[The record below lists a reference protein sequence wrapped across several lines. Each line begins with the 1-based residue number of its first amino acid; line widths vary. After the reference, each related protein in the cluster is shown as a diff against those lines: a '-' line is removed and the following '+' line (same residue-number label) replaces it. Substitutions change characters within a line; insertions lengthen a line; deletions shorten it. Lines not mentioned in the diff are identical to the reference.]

1 MKFKK
6 LVSLVSAISVFA
18 SLSSVG
24 FSANAEQA
32 SASNYEGR
40 PVYTREYNVAQNKPV
55 TVSQNENCTFV
66 SYLGTTKQPTL
77 SLSDVVDDDW
87 KTDVRSDIGTGNT
100 AEAKAKTA
108 HDHWLQV
115 DLQKRYVINSVQ
127 IAAVCNNGE
136 HWMSGYEIQ
145 ASNDENFGAYDVLYT
160 VTAENKLTQ
169 NQTPFN
175 LGGKGNINVYK
186 GSANGKAYRY
196 VRLFAKEH
204 CMGISE
210 LKVFANQT
218 LTDISTGNKTAVGTR
233 TSNDLQTST
242 ALFREANAWNG
253 GENGYPWMRVDLGA
267 EYPVGAIELTGGDA
281 DSRNRRYTAFYGS
294 NVESTVTTDEKT
306 PFGTNAL
313 TNKTAAELYDNDNY
327 TKLTDIKENTAYAN
341 GYQEFP
347 APANDGSAFMK
358 ASVQDTKS
366 FRYITYKR
374 TYADQPTM
382 LKNMRI
388 MVINPVVNSVK
399 YNNGAVT
406 LEFNDKMLN
415 TSVAGKIKVTS
426 NSKDVAISNLNV
438 NDYEVSFNVDNASAG
453 SDLEITVDKSVT
465 NIYGVPMAENYTAS
479 IKAMDV
485 SGYSFDK
492 TAYAANGT
500 ATVSATIK
508 SQTQTGTP
516 VVLFAA
522 IKDADGMLK
531 KVVLDKKTIET
542 ANVPVNLSAAIAI
555 PAEWTTGWTV
565 EAYLWNETTLQPYA
579 DKIFVSQN

>member
-160 VTAENKLTQ
+160 VTAENKLIQ

-175 LGGKGNINVYK
+175 RGEKGNISVYEV
-186 GSANGKAYRY
+186 SANGKAYRY

-204 CMGISE
+204 CIGISE

-218 LTDISTGNKTAVGTR
+218 MTDISTGNTNVVGTR
-233 TSNDLQTST
+233 TGNPYQTAK
-242 ALFREANAWNG
+242 ALFDGKIDSWNG
-253 GENGYPWMRVDLGA
+253 GENGYPWMTVDLGA
-267 EYPVGAIELTGGDA
+267 EYPVGAIELVGRDNSA
-281 DSRNRRYTAFYGS
+281 RPRQHMAIYGS
-294 NVESTVTTDEKT
+294 KVKLVESEVTTDEQAT
-306 PFGTNAL
+306 GSPAAFADGAL
-313 TNKTAAELYDNDNY
+313 TPKTAADLYDNNSNY
-327 TKLTDIKENTAYAN
+327 TKLTDIKDNTAYTN

-347 APANDGSAFMK
+347 DPTLDGSPFMK
-358 ASVQDTKS
+358 ASVQDTTS
-366 FRYITYKR
+366 FRYITYKK
-374 TYADQPTM
+374 TNIKSAT
-382 LKNMRI
+382 LLSEMRI

-399 YNNGAVT
+399 YENGAVT
-406 LEFNDKMLN
+406 LEFSDKMLN
-415 TSVAGKIKVTS
+415 TSVTDKIKVTS

-465 NIYGVPMAENYTAS
+465 NIYGVPMAKNYTA
-479 IKAMDV
+479 
-485 SGYSFDK
+485 
-492 TAYAANGT
+492 
-500 ATVSATIK
+500 
-508 SQTQTGTP
+508 
-516 VVLFAA
+516 
-522 IKDADGMLK
+522 
-531 KVVLDKKTIET
+531 
-542 ANVPVNLSAAIAI
+542 
-555 PAEWTTGWTV
+555 
-565 EAYLWNETTLQPYA
+565 
-579 DKIFVSQN
+579 